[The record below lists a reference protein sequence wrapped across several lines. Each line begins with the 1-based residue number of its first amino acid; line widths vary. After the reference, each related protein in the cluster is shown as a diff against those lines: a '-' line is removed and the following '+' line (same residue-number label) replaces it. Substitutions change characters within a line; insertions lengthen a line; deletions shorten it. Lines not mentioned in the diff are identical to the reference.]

1 MKKLINYSLY
11 ILLIALVA
19 SCKEEELIVPIG
31 GGSPTIDVKVKPE
44 SAHFG
49 DSIPFTVSVAD
60 QGVKLSTVKA
70 QLLFNEEVVA
80 EQIIRTKE
88 YGDYSGKLFV
98 PFLKDIPN
106 GSASLKFTL
115 QNVELVKVEKT
126 EALPLTRPDFP
137 FINLVTASKTYK
149 MLRVAANKYEL
160 TENLPFKVTGYLE
173 APAFGTRGNL
183 IQFGWE
189 NDAVTQG
196 ISQDI
201 PFSNSVSGVYTIAFN
216 TLTYEASPFI
226 IGYAFNGEGM
236 RLVKDNLY
244 AVDIQVTAGQELT
257 IDGIE
262 GLNTWSLDEDYIR
275 QEGGKYYFNAS
286 TGKYRFYANFD
297 KSYIFVE
304 AMNGNNLATLNSDGT
319 GAIWIIGEGI
329 GKPAVAGSEVGWN
342 TDNAL
347 CLAPIGN
354 KRYRVTVVAGQSI
367 RQSNINFKFFH
378 QKGWGGEYKNT
389 ELSTTSDII
398 FVGDGTNGRDPGN
411 LGILTGKTLENN
423 AKYEFIVDLSEGNDK
438 AKLTVTKK

>member
-1 MKKLINYSLY
+1 MKKLIKNSIY
-11 ILLIALVA
+11 ILLLALVA

-31 GGSPTIDVKVKPE
+31 GGSPTIDVKLKPE
-44 SAHFG
+44 TAHFG

-106 GSASLKFTL
+106 GSATLKFTL
-115 QNVELVKVEKT
+115 QNVELVKAEKT
-126 EALPLTRPDFP
+126 ESLPITRPDFP
-137 FINLVTASKTYK
+137 FLNFVTAAKTYK
-149 MLRVAANKYEL
+149 MERVAANQYEL
-160 TENLPFKVTGYLE
+160 TENLPFKIAGYIE
-173 APAFGTRGNL
+173 APAFGSLGNL

-196 ISQDI
+196 ITQNI
-201 PFSNSVSGVYTIAFN
+201 PFSNSSSGVYTIAFN
-216 TLTYEASPFI
+216 TLTYAASPFI

-236 RLVKDNLY
+236 RMLTDDLY
-244 AVDIQVTAGQELT
+244 AVDIQVTEGQEIT
-257 IDGIE
+257 IDGID
-262 GLNTWSLDEDYIR
+262 GLSTWWIDEDYIR

-297 KSYIFVE
+297 KSYVFVE
-304 AMNGNNLATLNSDGT
+304 AMNGNNLATLNADGT

-329 GKPAVAGSEVGWN
+329 GKPTVAGNEVGWN

-367 RQSNINFKFFH
+367 RASTINFKFFH

-423 AKYEFIVDLSEGNDK
+423 AKYEFVVDLSEGNDK